1 MSTRIPVTRD
11 TYCNDAARLPFHVV
25 VTDNGIDAQTTV
37 PAVRVICPY
46 IAVCAATHDV
56 IDRCGLRADEII
68 PGCKYHL

>member
-46 IAVCAATHDV
+46 I
-56 IDRCGLRADEII
+56 
-68 PGCKYHL
+68 